1 MVISNEEKK
10 QVATLPTLVAIIAP
24 ILTSLVIP
32 FYSSYVS
39 NTVSRFQTPFLEIAE
54 QNQIFGVA
62 LNLLYVESPT
72 VLFSLVLAASIVVL
86 LKAPKQNQLVVC
98 IIAFVISLVI
108 LVYATAVIF
117 NPSLRMIGELEFS
130 YGSNFPLIACFVYG
144 ALLVYAG
151 MTRKAN

>member
-10 QVATLPTLVAIIAP
+10 HIAIPYVLVAVIAP
-24 ILTSLVIP
+24 ILASLVIP
-32 FYSSYVS
+32 LYSSLVS
-39 NTVSRFQTPFLEIAE
+39 ESVRRFQTPFLDIAE
-54 QNQIFGVA
+54 QNQVLGVA
-62 LNLLYVESPT
+62 LNFLYVASPA

-86 LKAPKQNQLVVC
+86 LKAPKQSRLAVC

-130 YGSNFPLIACFVYG
+130 YGSDFPLIACLVYG

-151 MTRKAN
+151 MTRKAD

>member
-1 MVISNEEKK
+1 MVILNEEKK
-10 QVATLPTLVAIIAP
+10 RIAIPYVLVAVIAP
-24 ILTSLVIP
+24 ILASLAAP
-32 FYSSYVS
+32 LYSSSVFES
-39 NTVSRFQTPFLEIAE
+39 VSRFQTPFLEIAE

-86 LKAPKQNQLVVC
+86 LKAPKQIVVC

-130 YGSNFPLIACFVYG
+130 YGSDFPLITCFVYG
-144 ALLVYAG
+144 ALLIYAG

>member
-1 MVISNEEKK
+1 MVILNEEKK
-10 QVATLPTLVAIIAP
+10 RIAIPYVLVAVIAP
-24 ILTSLVIP
+24 ILASLAAP
-32 FYSSYVS
+32 LYSSSVS
-39 NTVSRFQTPFLEIAE
+39 ESVSRFQTPFLEIAE

-130 YGSNFPLIACFVYG
+130 YGSDFPLITCFVYG
-144 ALLVYAG
+144 ALLIYAG

>member
-10 QVATLPTLVAIIAP
+10 HIAIPCVLIAVIAP

-32 FYSSYVS
+32 LYSSSVS
-39 NTVSRFQTPFLEIAE
+39 ESVRRFQTPFLEIAT
-54 QNQIFGVA
+54 QNQILGIA
-62 LNLLYVESPT
+62 LNFLYVASPA

-86 LKAPKQNQLVVC
+86 LKAPKQSQLAAC

-108 LVYATAVIF
+108 LIYATAVIF

-130 YGSNFPLIACFVYG
+130 YGSDFPLIACFVYG

-151 MTRKAN
+151 IARKAN

>member
-10 QVATLPTLVAIIAP
+10 HIAIPCVLIAVIAP
-24 ILTSLVIP
+24 ILASLVIP
-32 FYSSYVS
+32 LYSSSVS
-39 NTVSRFQTPFLEIAE
+39 ESVSRFQTPFLEIAT
-54 QNQIFGVA
+54 QNQILGIAF
-62 LNLLYVESPT
+62 NFLYVASPA

-86 LKAPKQNQLVVC
+86 LKAPKQSQLAVC

-117 NPSLRMIGELEFS
+117 DPGLRMIGELEFS
-130 YGSNFPLIACFVYG
+130 YGSDFPLIACFVYG

-151 MTRKAN
+151 TARKAS

>member
-10 QVATLPTLVAIIAP
+10 HNVIPYVLIAVIAP
-24 ILTSLVIP
+24 ILASLVIP
-32 FYSSYVS
+32 LYSSSVS
-39 NTVSRFQTPFLEIAE
+39 ESVSRFQTPFLEIAT
-54 QNQIFGVA
+54 QNQILGIA
-62 LNLLYVESPT
+62 LNFLYVASPA

-86 LKAPKQNQLVVC
+86 LKAPKQSQLAAC

-108 LVYATAVIF
+108 LIYATAVIF

-130 YGSNFPLIACFVYG
+130 YGSDFPLIACFVYG

-151 MTRKAN
+151 IARKAN

>member
-1 MVISNEEKK
+1 MVILNEEKK
-10 QVATLPTLVAIIAP
+10 RIAIPYVLVAVIAP
-24 ILTSLVIP
+24 ILASLAAP
-32 FYSSYVS
+32 LYSSSVS
-39 NTVSRFQTPFLEIAE
+39 ESVSRFQTPFLEIAE

-130 YGSNFPLIACFVYG
+130 YGSNFPLITCFVYG
-144 ALLVYAG
+144 ALLIYAG

>member
-1 MVISNEEKK
+1 MVILNEEKK
-10 QVATLPTLVAIIAP
+10 RIAIPYVLVAVIAP
-24 ILTSLVIP
+24 ILASLAAP
-32 FYSSYVS
+32 LYSSSVFES
-39 NTVSRFQTPFLEIAE
+39 VSRFQTPFLEIAE

-62 LNLLYVESPT
+62 LNLLYVKSPT

-130 YGSNFPLIACFVYG
+130 YGSDFPLITCFVYG
-144 ALLVYAG
+144 ALLIYAG

>member
-1 MVISNEEKK
+1 MVILNEEKK

-130 YGSNFPLIACFVYG
+130 YGSDFPLITCFVYG
-144 ALLVYAG
+144 ALLIYAG

>member
-10 QVATLPTLVAIIAP
+10 HIAIPCVLIAVIAP
-24 ILTSLVIP
+24 ILASLVIP
-32 FYSSYVS
+32 LYSSSVS
-39 NTVSRFQTPFLEIAE
+39 ESVSRFQTPFLEIAT
-54 QNQIFGVA
+54 QNQILGIAF
-62 LNLLYVESPT
+62 NFLYVASPA

-86 LKAPKQNQLVVC
+86 LKAPKQSQLAVC

-108 LVYATAVIF
+108 LIYATAVIF

-130 YGSNFPLIACFVYG
+130 YGSDFPLIACFVYG

-151 MTRKAN
+151 TARKAN

>member
-1 MVISNEEKK
+1 MVILNEEKK
-10 QVATLPTLVAIIAP
+10 RIAIPYVLAAVIAP
-24 ILTSLVIP
+24 ILASLAAP
-32 FYSSYVS
+32 LYSSSVFES
-39 NTVSRFQTPFLEIAE
+39 VSRFQTPFLEIAE

-62 LNLLYVESPT
+62 LNFLYVASPT

-86 LKAPKQNQLVVC
+86 LKAPKQSQLAVC

-117 NPSLRMIGELEFS
+117 DPSLRMIGELEFS
-130 YGSNFPLIACFVYG
+130 YGSDFPLIVCFVYG

-151 MTRKAN
+151 MTRKAD

>member
-10 QVATLPTLVAIIAP
+10 HNAIPYVLIAVIAP
-24 ILTSLVIP
+24 ILASLVIP
-32 FYSSYVS
+32 LYSSSVS
-39 NTVSRFQTPFLEIAE
+39 ESVSRFQTPFLEIAT
-54 QNQIFGVA
+54 QNQILGIA
-62 LNLLYVESPT
+62 LNFLYVASPA

-86 LKAPKQNQLVVC
+86 LKAPKQSQLAAC

-108 LVYATAVIF
+108 LIYATAVIF

-130 YGSNFPLIACFVYG
+130 YGSDFPLIACFVYG

-151 MTRKAN
+151 IVRKAN

>member
-1 MVISNEEKK
+1 MVILNEEKK

-39 NTVSRFQTPFLEIAE
+39 NTVNRFQTPFMDIAME
-54 QNQIFGVA
+54 NHFLGVV
-62 LNLLYVESPT
+62 LNLIFFASPAILYA
-72 VLFSLVLAASIVVL
+72 LVLAISIVLL
-86 LKAPKQNQLVVC
+86 LKAPKQNQLTIC
-98 IIAFVISLVI
+98 IVAFVVSFVLLI
-108 LVYATAVIF
+108 YATMIIF
-117 NPSLRMIGELEFS
+117 NPSLQRIGDLTYP
-130 YGSNFPLIACFVYG
+130 YGSDFPLIACFVYG

>member
-1 MVISNEEKK
+1 MVILNEEKK
-10 QVATLPTLVAIIAP
+10 RIAISYVLAAVIAP
-24 ILTSLVIP
+24 ILASLAAP
-32 FYSSYVS
+32 LYSSSVS
-39 NTVSRFQTPFLEIAE
+39 ESVSRFQTPFLEIAE

-130 YGSNFPLIACFVYG
+130 YGSDFPLIACFVYG

>member
-10 QVATLPTLVAIIAP
+10 HNTIPYVLIAVIAP
-24 ILTSLVIP
+24 ILASLVIP
-32 FYSSYVS
+32 LYSSSVS
-39 NTVSRFQTPFLEIAE
+39 ESVSRFQTPFLEIAT
-54 QNQIFGVA
+54 QNQILGIA
-62 LNLLYVESPT
+62 LNFLYVASPA

-86 LKAPKQNQLVVC
+86 LKAPKQSQLAAC

-108 LVYATAVIF
+108 LIYATAVIF

-130 YGSNFPLIACFVYG
+130 YGSDFPLIACFLYG

-151 MTRKAN
+151 IARKAN

>member
-1 MVISNEEKK
+1 MVILNEEKK
-10 QVATLPTLVAIIAP
+10 RIAIPYVLVAVIAP
-24 ILTSLVIP
+24 ILASLAAP
-32 FYSSYVS
+32 LYSSSVS
-39 NTVSRFQTPFLEIAE
+39 ESVSRFQTPFLEIAE

-62 LNLLYVESPT
+62 LNLLYVKSPT

-86 LKAPKQNQLVVC
+86 LKALKQNQLVVC

-130 YGSNFPLIACFVYG
+130 YGSDFPLITCFVYG
-144 ALLVYAG
+144 ALLIYAG
-151 MTRKAN
+151 MTRKEN

>member
-1 MVISNEEKK
+1 MVILNEEKK
-10 QVATLPTLVAIIAP
+10 RIAIPYVLVAVIAP
-24 ILTSLVIP
+24 ILASLAAP
-32 FYSSYVS
+32 LYSSSVS
-39 NTVSRFQTPFLEIAE
+39 ESVSRFQTPFLEIAE

-62 LNLLYVESPT
+62 LNLLYVEFPT

-130 YGSNFPLIACFVYG
+130 YGSDFPLITCFVYG
-144 ALLVYAG
+144 ALLIYAG

>member
-10 QVATLPTLVAIIAP
+10 HIAIPCVLIAVIAP
-24 ILTSLVIP
+24 ILASLVIP
-32 FYSSYVS
+32 LYSSSVS
-39 NTVSRFQTPFLEIAE
+39 ESVSRFQTPFLEIAT
-54 QNQIFGVA
+54 QNQILGIAF
-62 LNLLYVESPT
+62 NFLYVASPA

-86 LKAPKQNQLVVC
+86 LKAPKQSQLAVC

-117 NPSLRMIGELEFS
+117 DPSLRMIGELEFS
-130 YGSNFPLIACFVYG
+130 YGSDFPLIACFVYG

-151 MTRKAN
+151 TARKAN

>member
-130 YGSNFPLIACFVYG
+130 YGSDFPLIACFVYG

>member
-10 QVATLPTLVAIIAP
+10 RIAIPYVLVAVIAP
-24 ILTSLVIP
+24 ILASLAAP
-32 FYSSYVS
+32 LYSSSVS
-39 NTVSRFQTPFLEIAE
+39 ESVSRFQTPFLEIAE

-117 NPSLRMIGELEFS
+117 NPSIRMIGELEFS

>member
-10 QVATLPTLVAIIAP
+10 HIAIPCVLIAVIAP

-32 FYSSYVS
+32 LYSSSVS
-39 NTVSRFQTPFLEIAE
+39 ESVRRFQTPFLEIAE

-86 LKAPKQNQLVVC
+86 LKAPKQSQLAVC

-117 NPSLRMIGELEFS
+117 DPSLRMIGELEFS
-130 YGSNFPLIACFVYG
+130 YGSDFPLIACFVYG

-151 MTRKAN
+151 MTRKAD

>member
-1 MVISNEEKK
+1 MVILNEEKK
-10 QVATLPTLVAIIAP
+10 RIAIPYVLVAVIAP
-24 ILTSLVIP
+24 ILASLAAP
-32 FYSSYVS
+32 LYSSSVS
-39 NTVSRFQTPFLEIAE
+39 ESVSRFQTPFLEIAE

-117 NPSLRMIGELEFS
+117 NPSIRMIGELEFS

>member
-10 QVATLPTLVAIIAP
+10 HIAIPYVLVTVIAP
-24 ILTSLVIP
+24 ILASLVIP
-32 FYSSYVS
+32 LYSSLVS
-39 NTVSRFQTPFLEIAE
+39 ESVRCFQTPFLDIAE
-54 QNQIFGVA
+54 QNQVLGVA
-62 LNLLYVESPT
+62 LNFLYVASPT

-86 LKAPKQNQLVVC
+86 LKAPKQSQLAVC

-117 NPSLRMIGELEFS
+117 DPSLRMIGELEFS
-130 YGSNFPLIACFVYG
+130 YGSDFPLIACFVYG

-151 MTRKAN
+151 MTRKAD

>member
-10 QVATLPTLVAIIAP
+10 HTAIPYVLVAVIAP
-24 ILTSLVIP
+24 ILASLVIP
-32 FYSSYVS
+32 LYSSLVS
-39 NTVSRFQTPFLEIAE
+39 ESVRCFQTPFLDIAE
-54 QNQIFGVA
+54 QNQVLGVA
-62 LNLLYVESPT
+62 LNFLYVASPT

-86 LKAPKQNQLVVC
+86 LKAPKQSQLAVC

-117 NPSLRMIGELEFS
+117 DPSLRMIGELEFS
-130 YGSNFPLIACFVYG
+130 YGSDFPLIACFVYG

-151 MTRKAN
+151 MTRKAD

>member
-54 QNQIFGVA
+54 QNQIFGMA

-86 LKAPKQNQLVVC
+86 LKAPKQNQLAVC

-130 YGSNFPLIACFVYG
+130 YGSDFPLITCFVYG

-151 MTRKAN
+151 MTRKAD

>member
-130 YGSNFPLIACFVYG
+130 YGSDFPLITCFVYG
-144 ALLVYAG
+144 ALLIYAG